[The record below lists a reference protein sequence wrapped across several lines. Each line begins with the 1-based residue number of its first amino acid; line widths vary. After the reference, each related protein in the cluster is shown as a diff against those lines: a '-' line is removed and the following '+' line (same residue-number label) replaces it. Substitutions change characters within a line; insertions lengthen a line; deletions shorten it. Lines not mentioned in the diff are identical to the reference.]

1 MFKSILTDQSS
12 CPTFLLSHAVVFS
25 VSLPFQCTVVSCSS
39 DLKDLEKDRGH
50 GPVVVREA
58 EDVSDRQ
65 QILADMDGLGW
76 KPNSIVIIVTV
87 IPEAP
92 A

>member
-1 MFKSILTDQSS
+1 M
-12 CPTFLLSHAVVFS
+12 
-25 VSLPFQCTVVSCSS
+25 LPP
-39 DLKDLEKDRGH
+39 DLKDLEKDCGH
-50 GPVVVREA
+50 GPIVVREA
-58 EDVSDRQ
+58 EGISDWQ
-65 QILADMDGLGW
+65 KILADLGGLGW